1 MPMQTYKRN
10 RSRKPMV
17 FRPKQGQH
25 GTARIV
31 QPLPGDG
38 PVRVERAVAYT
49 MDDNGRGQFHYPQ
62 PQLGAN

>member
-31 QPLPGDG
+31 QPLNG
-38 PVRVERAVAYT
+38 PARVERAVAYT